1 MTAAALTIDELAAAA
16 RLPSRTIRFYQSKG
30 LLPKPELRG
39 RVAYYGPAHADRL
52 ELVADLQDRGL
63 QIKAI
68 GALLERV
75 DKGEL
80 TVQEWL
86 GLDDQLKEPWA
97 NDRPRLLQVAELEA
111 ITGELRP
118 GRLAELVRVGLV
130 ERRGEA
136 YLVASPALLALAVRL
151 EGAGVEL
158 EVVAAASR
166 LLRRRLAKAAEDL
179 AEVFL
184 SRQGKRARGAPLGA
198 LLRELRPTAL
208 EATRLIFA
216 QEMERVLREWIDSG
230 RTARLSR

>member
-1 MTAAALTIDELAAAA
+1 MTIDELAAAA
-16 RLPSRTIRFYQSKG
+16 ELPSRTIRFYQSKG

-52 ELVADLQDRGL
+52 KLVAELQDRGL

-68 GALLERV
+68 GELVERV

-80 TVQEWL
+80 TVQDWL

-97 NDRPRLLQVAELEA
+97 NDRPRLLTAAELEA
-111 ITGELRP
+111 LAGELRP

-136 YLVASPALLALAVRL
+136 YFVPSPALLSLAVRL
-151 EGAGVEL
+151 EAAGVEL
-158 EVVAAASR
+158 EVVADASR
-166 LLRRRLAKAAEDL
+166 LLRKRLAKAAEDL
-179 AEVFL
+179 ADLFL
-184 SRQGKRARGAPLGA
+184 SRRGRRAPLAA

-216 QEMERVLREWIDSG
+216 QEMERVLREWSDSG
-230 RTARLSR
+230 RTAKMAR